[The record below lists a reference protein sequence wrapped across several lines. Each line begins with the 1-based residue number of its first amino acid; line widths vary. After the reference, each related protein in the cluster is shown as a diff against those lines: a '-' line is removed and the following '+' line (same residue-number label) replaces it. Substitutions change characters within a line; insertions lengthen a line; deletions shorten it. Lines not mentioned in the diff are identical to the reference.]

1 MLGAALQR
9 SEMRARRLIVEAN
22 QLVLSA
28 TTQSKAQ
35 QLEAL
40 SHLVE
45 AHGIVNINRSVF
57 DEAPGFA
64 AGVLSLVQAG
74 LLAVPDKYREHYAE
88 FLQGEQTVPPFDPLA
103 SGLLTGREVEVF
115 ECLLSG
121 LSNTQISDKTGIAL
135 STTKWHLKNIYSKLN
150 VSSRTEAILAVRPRA
165 SLS

>member
-1 MLGAALQR
+1 MNSFTVREGSDAWELGRAAPPLEAFLRTDPRAPQPPGRVLVPGCGSGYEVRAFHETGHDVRAIEFSAPAVAHAREVLGAALQR

-74 LLAVPDKYREHYAE
+74 LLAVPDRYRA
-88 FLQGEQTVPPFDPLA
+88 
-103 SGLLTGREVEVF
+103 
-115 ECLLSG
+115 
-121 LSNTQISDKTGIAL
+121 
-135 STTKWHLKNIYSKLN
+135 
-150 VSSRTEAILAVRPRA
+150 
-165 SLS
+165 